1 MFASW
6 FITIFAVNAPADI
19 LSRVW
24 DLFILQGMKMI
35 YKIIIALLKINEEL
49 LLSLMFDEIMEKIKF
64 IYNDID
70 KETLIKTAL
79 GIKITN
85 KSLEVSKKYKI
96 SLKFDF
102 RCWIK
107 STRRIP

>member
-1 MFASW
+1 MYASQW

-19 LSRVW
+19 LARVW
-24 DLFILQGMKMI
+24 DLFIFQGMKII

-49 LLSLMFDEIMEKIKF
+49 LLTLMFDEIMEKIKF

-79 GIKITN
+79 SIKITN
-85 KSLEVSKKYKI
+85 KNLEV
-96 SLKFDF
+96 
-102 RCWIK
+102 CNVH
-107 STRRIP
+107 

>member
-1 MFASW
+1 MNLKLHPSMYASQW
-6 FITIFAVNAPADI
+6 FITIFAVNFPADI
-19 LSRVW
+19 LARVW
-24 DLFILQGMKMI
+24 DLFIFQGMKII

-79 GIKITN
+79 SIKITN
-85 KSLEVSKKYKI
+85 KNLEVLLFLFNNIY
-96 SLKFDF
+96 LFY
-102 RCWIK
+102 RC
-107 STRRIP
+107 